1 MTSWQVGRKKLLCFP
16 MNTIKLPRIAL
27 YVFILLFLVL
37 AYTVLK
43 TLSFYL
49 VPATFAALLAMLM
62 LPLNRLLEKW
72 RFPRI
77 LAIITSL
84 LVILI
89 IIAGIITLISTQVIS
104 FAKDLPTIE
113 QQLRGKFDEL
123 QAFIQRVSGFTIENQ
138 MDFIDKEV
146 AMVLSTAD
154 KWATGILLST
164 GGTLA
169 GFGIMIL
176 HFILFL
182 LYRPRIKGFF
192 LGLIQEGHHEKAGQV
207 IEQIT
212 KVTRQYLTGVVIVMA
227 IMSVL
232 NSVGLLILGI
242 QNAIFFGVLAAVLN
256 IIPYIG
262 VWIGAGLPILLALIT
277 KESLLY
283 PVGVLGVFLFNQF
296 IDNNFL
302 TPRITGSQVKINA
315 LATIGVI
322 LIGNMVWGVAG
333 MILFIPLLG
342 IAKIIFDNVD
352 QLKPFGYLIGED
364 DTPKESRLSRRLN
377 KNKKNIKK

>member
-1 MTSWQVGRKKLLCFP
+1 
-16 MNTIKLPRIAL
+16 MNHIKLPKIAL
-27 YVFILLFLVL
+27 FVLVMLFVVLL
-37 AYTVLK
+37 YIILK

-49 VPATFAALLAMLM
+49 VPTTFAALLAMLM
-62 LPLNRLLEKW
+62 LPMNRLLEKW

-84 LVILI
+84 LVILVI
-89 IIAGIITLISTQVIS
+89 IGGIITVVTTQVVS
-104 FAKDLPTIE
+104 FAKDLPAI
-113 QQLRGKFDEL
+113 QDQLRIRIEEL
-123 QAFIQRVSGFTIENQ
+123 QSFIERLSGVTVENQ
-138 MDFIDKEV
+138 LTFIDQEL
-146 AMVLSTAD
+146 ATFLSSAD

-169 GFGIMIL
+169 AFGIMIL
-176 HFILFL
+176 HFVLFL
-182 LYRPRIKGFF
+182 LYRDRIKGFF
-192 LGLIQEGHHEKAGQV
+192 LGMLKRGQHEQASIV
-207 IEQIT
+207 IEEVT
-212 KVTRQYLTGVVIVMA
+212 KVTRQYLTGVMIVMA

-232 NSVGLLILGI
+232 NSAGLLILGI

-262 VWIGAGLPILLALIT
+262 VWIGAGLPILMAFLL
-277 KESLLY
+277 KDSLLY
-283 PVGVLGVFLFNQF
+283 PLGVLGIFLFNQF

-302 TPRITGSQVKINA
+302 TPRITGSQVKTNA

-342 IAKIIFDNVD
+342 IAKIIFDNVTD
-352 QLKPFGYLIGED
+352 LKPFGYLIGED
-364 DTPKESRLSRRLN
+364 ESKPAVTPKKIVED
-377 KNKKNIKK
+377 KE

>member
-1 MTSWQVGRKKLLCFP
+1 

-37 AYTVLK
+37 AYTILK

-72 RFPRI
+72 KFPRV
-77 LAIITSL
+77 LAIVTSL

-89 IIAGIITLISTQVIS
+89 IIAGIITLISTQIVS

-113 QQLRGKFDEL
+113 EQLRGKFDEL
-123 QAFIQRVSGFTIENQ
+123 QGFIQKISGITIENQ
-138 MDFIDKEV
+138 REFINKEV
-146 AMVLSTAD
+146 ATVISSAD

-192 LGLIQEGHHEKAGQV
+192 LGLIQEGQHEKATKV

-212 KVTRQYLTGVVIVMA
+212 NVTRQYLTGVVIVMA

-322 LIGNMVWGVAG
+322 LIGNMVWGVSG

-342 IAKIIFDNVD
+342 IAKIIFDNVE

-364 DTPKESRLSRRLN
+364 DTPKESRLARRLR
-377 KNKKNIKK
+377 KGKKSIKK